1 MLKRQY
7 TALRQFYGSDFRH
20 DLIMTTVAFG
30 ALVLISFFAGFFMP
44 DLANN
49 MVEQFIQ
56 QLADLGVQEADGSIS
71 AMMLFANNM
80 RAMIV
85 SVCYGFI
92 PFIRLPALSLG
103 LNSVLLGLF
112 AAYYVHNGFS
122 LLAYLAG
129 ILPHGIFELPALV
142 ISLSCGLYL
151 CRCISDSIRSKEKK
165 NNIVGETVKQ
175 IMRVIAF
182 QVAPLLLAAAF
193 VEAYITPRI
202 LNLFL

>member
-7 TALRQFYGSDFRH
+7 AALRQFYSSDFRH
-20 DLIMTTVAFG
+20 DLIITTAAFG
-30 ALVLISFFAGFFMP
+30 ALLLVSFFAGFFMP
-44 DLANN
+44 DLASNT
-49 MVEQFIQ
+49 VDQFIQ
-56 QLADLGVQEADGSIS
+56 QLADLGVEEADGSIS
-71 AMMLFANNM
+71 AVMLFANNI

-85 SVCYGFI
+85 TICYGFI

-112 AAYYVHNGFS
+112 AAYYVHQGFS
-122 LLAYLAG
+122 LWAYLAG

-151 CRCISDSIRSKEKK
+151 CRCITESIRSKEKK

-175 IMRVIAF
+175 IIRVIAF
-182 QVAPLLLAAAF
+182 HVFPLLLAAAF
-193 VEAYITPRI
+193 IEAYITPRI